1 MLFLFPK
8 KKGRKTMK
16 KGLMI
21 LAHGSKVDETDQIMT
36 KYLEAV
42 SASVNYDQVEKAYL
56 QMMLPSVEMAFLK
69 FHEMSVRDLTILPFF
84 IFNGNHIRMDIPAK
98 LEEMTQLYP
107 EVKIRL
113 LENIGFDQKM
123 ADLIIERVA
132 I

>member
-1 MLFLFPK
+1 
-8 KKGRKTMK
+8 MK

-42 SASVNYDQVEKAYL
+42 SDSVGYDQVEKAYL
-56 QMMLPSVEMAFLK
+56 QMMLPSVEMAFKK
-69 FHEMSVRDLTILPFF
+69 FHDMNVTELTILPFF
-84 IFNGNHIRMDIPAK
+84 IFNGNHIKIDIPEK
-98 LEEMTQLYP
+98 LEEMTKLYP
-107 EVKIRL
+107 KVTIRL
-113 LENIGFDQKM
+113 LENIGFDKKM